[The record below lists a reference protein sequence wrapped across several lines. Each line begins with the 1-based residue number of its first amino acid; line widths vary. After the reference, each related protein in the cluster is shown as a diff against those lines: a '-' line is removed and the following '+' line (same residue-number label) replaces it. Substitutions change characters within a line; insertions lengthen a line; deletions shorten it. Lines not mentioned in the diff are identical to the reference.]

1 MKIDPKCIVY
11 PAHGAGSPC
20 GKKISTG
27 TYDVLANQLET
38 NYALQEMSKS
48 DFVTM
53 ATLDL
58 PTPPQYFGHDVAMNK
73 GQTQG
78 VENVLKSGLIPRDL
92 PTESEVAEQ
101 GIVILDTRTAKEF
114 ETGFIP
120 GSISLPLSINYA
132 IWAGTLFVPSTKF
145 FIIANEGKEY
155 ESVVRLARIGYDTV
169 IGFLRGGIE
178 AYKANGNPLDII
190 KNINGS
196 EVLPDMTIIDVRNP
210 TELEHGH
217 V

>member
-1 MKIDPKCIVY
+1 
-11 PAHGAGSPC
+11 
-20 GKKISTG
+20 
-27 TYDVLANQLET
+27 
-38 NYALQEMSKS
+38 MSKS

-58 PTPPQYFGHDVAMNK
+58 PTPPQYFGHDVSMNK
-73 GQTQG
+73 GKTQG

-92 PTESEVAEQ
+92 PTEAEIAEQ

-132 IWAGTLFVPSTKF
+132 IWAGTLFVPQTKF
-145 FIIANEGKEY
+145 FIIANEGKEH
-155 ESVVRLARIGYDTV
+155 ESVVRLARIGYDNV

-178 AYKANGNPLDII
+178 GYKANGKPLDTI
-190 KNINGS
+190 KNINGA

-210 TELEHGH
+210 PELEHGH

>member
-1 MKIDPKCIVY
+1 
-11 PAHGAGSPC
+11 
-20 GKKISTG
+20 
-27 TYDVLANQLET
+27 
-38 NYALQEMSKS
+38 
-48 DFVTM
+48 
-53 ATLDL
+53 
-58 PTPPQYFGHDVAMNK
+58 
-73 GQTQG
+73 
-78 VENVLKSGLIPRDL
+78 
-92 PTESEVAEQ
+92 
-101 GIVILDTRTAKEF
+101 
-114 ETGFIP
+114 
-120 GSISLPLSINYA
+120 
-132 IWAGTLFVPSTKF
+132 VPSTKF